1 MSNELFKLKTFSTPA
16 PKPTYPAYNF
26 YRLVDTRLA
35 DNVTWNHKNELHL
48 KDAKGRYVTSQVI
61 CIACPIFNIDLTYRF
76 FSLYTNTLVLGS
88 FGFYGIIS
96 LLFIL

>member
-1 MSNELFKLKTFSTPA
+1 MSNEFFKLKTFSTPA

-26 YRLVDTRLA
+26 YHLVEPRLA

-61 CIACPIFNIDLTYRF
+61 CIACPIFNIDLTHIVSSVFTLIR
-76 FSLYTNTLVLGS
+76 LYWA
-88 FGFYGIIS
+88 
-96 LLFIL
+96 LLDFMV